1 MADVTHKK
9 KRPMEIAA
17 IFRKISIPNRVGTY
31 FAPVSVVIGHYQEST
46 KTFIDINKNRYEHMI
61 SSKDG
66 CGFGLRNT
74 VRELNMAYGKRNIVD
89 LVKAYFRD
97 LDGHCYYF
105 LKPDVNSSEVY
116 LACEHKLF
124 HRVTYLKDKD
134 FSSFD
139 SSTSFKIDAK
149 SLMEKVKNK
158 VIGQDE
164 AIEDIVTTLWQNFRS
179 KVKKNMLLVGPTGV
193 GKTEIVKLV
202 AKELNIPF
210 MVVNASG
217 LSKSAY
223 KGEGIVDILKRLLI
237 LSNYDI
243 EKAENSIVF
252 LDEFDKLAL
261 KKGMEDTVS
270 TSGVQEE
277 LLKFMEGGEYKINI
291 STDLLC
297 EDNAIIHTDRI
308 IFIAAG
314 SFNSLQRKKQEE
326 SSKVIGFGNQVSK
339 SNLVHDFYN
348 HITSDDLIEYGII
361 SELAGRIPVII
372 SLKPLTEES
381 FIQIIKNPNSDI
393 LNDKKQILKEE
404 GIQLLVQENVYEKIA
419 ARAIL
424 KNIGVRGLY
433 STVEALFVKAMKEIS
448 LNEGIYEQLIIDE
461 KTVDDPKHYTLV
473 KKREFSSN

>member
-1 MADVTHKK
+1 MEEVTHKK
-9 KRPMEIAA
+9 KRPMEFAV
-17 IFRKISIPNRVGTY
+17 IFRKKSIPNRVGTY
-31 FAPVSVVIGHYQEST
+31 FTPVSVVIGYYQEST
-46 KTFIDINKNRYEHMI
+46 KTFIDINKNQYKHMI
-61 SSKDG
+61 SSSDG

-74 VRELNMAYGKRNIVD
+74 VRELNMAYCKRNLAA

-97 LDGHCYYF
+97 LNGHCYYF
-105 LKPDVNSSEVY
+105 VKLGEKSSIVY
-116 LACEHKLF
+116 LACEHRLF

-134 FSSFD
+134 FSSLD
-139 SSTSFKIDAK
+139 ISSSFKIDAR
-149 SLMEKVKNK
+149 SLTEKVKSK

-179 KVKKNMLLVGPTGV
+179 KAKKNMLLVGPTGV

-210 MVVNASG
+210 VVVNASG

-223 KGEGIVDILKRLLI
+223 KGEGIIDILRRLLI
-237 LSNYDI
+237 LSNNDVA
-243 EKAENSIVF
+243 KAENGIVF

-261 KKGMEDTVS
+261 KEGTEDSVS

-277 LLKFMEGGEYKINI
+277 LLKFIEGGEYEINI
-291 STDLLC
+291 SNDLLC
-297 EDNAIIHTDRI
+297 ENNVIIHTNKI

-314 SFNSLQRKKQEE
+314 SFYSLQRKKQEE
-326 SSKVIGFGNQVSK
+326 ASKVIGFGNQVVK
-339 SNLVHDFYN
+339 SNLVHDFYD
-348 HITSDDLIEYGII
+348 HLTSEDLIEYGII

-393 LNDKKQILKEE
+393 LNDKEQILKEE
-404 GIQLLVQENVYEKIA
+404 GIQLLVQGNVYEKIA
-419 ARAIL
+419 SKAIL
-424 KNIGVRGLY
+424 KNIGVRGLD

-473 KKREFSSN
+473 KKREISSS